1 MDFQAFLIT
10 LRECLEAVLIVGL
23 ILGYLDRLNAPQYK
37 KWVYAGVGLA
47 LLASLGVAFLFQ
59 VVFTSFASFGS
70 DTYLRL
76 GIMMVSVLL
85 LTHMVL
91 WMGKEAK
98 ENQQASQAKVAAAI
112 STGSAITMIIH
123 SFLVIVR
130 EGIETVF
137 FFAAISG
144 GEIEKVLTSYG
155 AVSGLLLALIFGYLF
170 VSGSMKIPVKRF
182 FQVTGVLILFIAAGM
197 LVQTIGRFQDLG
209 LLGSLL
215 MNADGTPAAVYNIV
229 GFMPEHYIDQVQ
241 YLRDTGNSTLI
252 SGQIGTFMGAMF
264 GYSHNPSLEQV
275 VAWWGYF
282 AFAGWMLLRQN
293 KPSKSSKSLQE
304 VS

>member
-76 GIMMVSVLL
+76 GIMIISVFL

-98 ENQQASQAKVAAAI
+98 ENQQASQAKLLPRSRPA
-112 STGSAITMIIH
+112 
-123 SFLVIVR
+123 VR
-130 EGIETVF
+130 
-137 FFAAISG
+137 
-144 GEIEKVLTSYG
+144 
-155 AVSGLLLALIFGYLF
+155 
-170 VSGSMKIPVKRF
+170 
-182 FQVTGVLILFIAAGM
+182 
-197 LVQTIGRFQDLG
+197 
-209 LLGSLL
+209 
-215 MNADGTPAAVYNIV
+215 
-229 GFMPEHYIDQVQ
+229 
-241 YLRDTGNSTLI
+241 LR
-252 SGQIGTFMGAMF
+252 
-264 GYSHNPSLEQV
+264 
-275 VAWWGYF
+275 
-282 AFAGWMLLRQN
+282 
-293 KPSKSSKSLQE
+293 
-304 VS
+304 

>member
-1 MDFQAFLIT
+1 
-10 LRECLEAVLIVGL
+10 
-23 ILGYLDRLNAPQYK
+23 
-37 KWVYAGVGLA
+37 
-47 LLASLGVAFLFQ
+47 
-59 VVFTSFASFGS
+59 
-70 DTYLRL
+70 
-76 GIMMVSVLL
+76 
-85 LTHMVL
+85 
-91 WMGKEAK
+91 
-98 ENQQASQAKVAAAI
+98 
-112 STGSAITMIIH
+112 MIIH

-182 FQVTGVLILFIAAGM
+182 FQVTGVLILFIGAGM

-215 MNADGTPAAVYNIV
+215 MNADGTPVAVYNIV
-229 GFMPEHYIDQVQ
+229 SFMPEHYIDQVQ

>member
-47 LLASLGVAFLFQ
+47 LLVSVGTAFLFQ

-76 GIMMVSVLL
+76 GIMIVSVIL

-98 ENQQASQAKVAAAI
+98 ENQEATQAKVAAAV
-112 STGSAITMIIH
+112 SAGSAITMIVH

-155 AVSGLLLALIFGYLF
+155 ALSGLLLALIIGYLF
-170 VSGSMKIPVKRF
+170 VSGTMKISVKRF

-209 LLGSLL
+209 LIGSFLS
-215 MNADGTPAAVYNIV
+215 NADGTPAAVYNIV
-229 GFMPEHYIDQVQ
+229 QFMPEHYIDQMQ
-241 YLRDTGNSTLI
+241 YLRDTGNTTLI
-252 SGQIGTFMGAMF
+252 SGQIGTFMAAMF

-275 VAWWGYF
+275 LAWWGYF
-282 AFAGWMLLRQN
+282 GFAGWMLFRQN
-293 KPSKSSKSLQE
+293 RSSKTARLKEAS
-304 VS
+304 

>member
-37 KWVYAGVGLA
+37 KWVYAYVGLA

-98 ENQQASQAKVAAAI
+98 ENQKASQAKV
-112 STGSAITMIIH
+112 
-123 SFLVIVR
+123 
-130 EGIETVF
+130 
-137 FFAAISG
+137 
-144 GEIEKVLTSYG
+144 
-155 AVSGLLLALIFGYLF
+155 
-170 VSGSMKIPVKRF
+170 
-182 FQVTGVLILFIAAGM
+182 VTLS
-197 LVQTIGRFQDLG
+197 R
-209 LLGSLL
+209 
-215 MNADGTPAAVYNIV
+215 
-229 GFMPEHYIDQVQ
+229 
-241 YLRDTGNSTLI
+241 
-252 SGQIGTFMGAMF
+252 
-264 GYSHNPSLEQV
+264 QV
-275 VAWWGYF
+275 VR
-282 AFAGWMLLRQN
+282 LR
-293 KPSKSSKSLQE
+293 
-304 VS
+304 